1 VNGAATPASAGVF
14 VFALALLSG
23 CAAPRVS
30 ELVAQPPAGLP
41 AHAEVQGVPFHPQ
54 EAYQC
59 GPASLATVL
68 QFAGKPVTPDA
79 LVPQVY
85 VPARQGSLQPEMLAA
100 TRRQG
105 LAAYEVA
112 PNLEALLRQVAA
124 GTPAVVLQN
133 LSLAWVPQWH
143 YAVVIGY
150 DLDARTVALRS
161 GTTRRLVMSLDTFE
175 RTWARSGHWAMLAL
189 EPDRLPAAADERT
202 TVEALAALERASP
215 AAARRGYVAALARWP
230 DSEAAGLGLGN
241 ANYALGELQGAASA
255 YARVTER
262 HPEAADAWNNL
273 AQALFELGRDEAAR
287 TAARRAVALG
297 GTRAETYRETLRA
310 IERGR

>member
-1 VNGAATPASAGVF
+1 VPGGATPAWAGVF
-14 VFALALLSG
+14 VLAAALLSG

-30 ELVAQPPAGLP
+30 ELIDARPAGLP
-41 AHAEVQGVPFHPQ
+41 TRAEVRGVPFHPQ

-85 VPARQGSLQPEMLAA
+85 VPARQGSLQAEMLAA
-100 TRRQG
+100 TRRQD
-105 LAAYEVA
+105 LAAYPVA
-112 PNLEALLRQVAA
+112 PNLGALLRQVAA

-133 LSLAWVPQWH
+133 LALEWVPQWH

-150 DLDARTVALRS
+150 DLEARTIALRS
-161 GTTRRLVMSLDTFE
+161 GTTRRLVLSLDTFE

-202 TVEALAALERASP
+202 TVAALAALERSSP
-215 AAARRGYVAALARWP
+215 AAARRGYAAALARWP
-230 DSEAAGLGLGN
+230 DNEAAGLGLGN
-241 ANYALGELQGAASA
+241 ASYALGDLQAAAAA

-262 HPEAADAWNNL
+262 HPDAADAWNNL

-297 GTRAETYRETLRA
+297 GTRADTYRETLRA
-310 IERGR
+310 IEQAR

>member
-1 VNGAATPASAGVF
+1 VKGGATPTLAGVF
-14 VFALALLSG
+14 VLVLALLSG

-30 ELVAQPPAGLP
+30 ELIARSPAGLP
-41 AHAEVQGVPFHPQ
+41 AHAEVEGVPFHPQ

-68 QFAGKPVTPDA
+68 QFAGKPVTPEA

-85 VPARQGSLQPEMLAA
+85 VPARKGSLQAEMLAA
-100 TRRQG
+100 TRRRG

-133 LSLAWVPQWH
+133 LSLEWVPQWH

-150 DLDARTVALRS
+150 DLDARTVVLRS

-175 RTWARSGHWAMLAL
+175 RTWARSGYWAMLAL
-189 EPDRLPAAADERT
+189 EPDRLPATVDERT
-202 TVEALAALERASP
+202 TIAALAALERSSP

-230 DSEAAGLGLGN
+230 DNEAAGLGLGN
-241 ANYALGELQGAASA
+241 ASYALGELEDAASA
-255 YARVTER
+255 YTRVTEQ
-262 HPEAADAWNNL
+262 HPGAADAWNNL
-273 AQALFELGRDEAAR
+273 AQALFELGRGDAAR

-297 GTRAETYRETLRA
+297 GTRADAYRETLRG
-310 IERGR
+310 IEQGR